1 MRSQKEQVWYHVD
14 VNSAYLSWTAAYRV
28 CILGED
34 LDLRDLPSVIGGSE
48 AERHGIVLAKSS
60 SAKGYG
66 IRTGE
71 TLAEARC
78 KCPGLVIVPPDYSL
92 HVSCSSAL
100 VELLKKYFPYVHQY
114 SIDEAF
120 CQVEGTMGLWGTHT
134 AFAHQLK
141 EEIRRELG
149 FTVNIGVSD
158 SKLLAKMASEFQKP
172 DQVHTLF
179 TWEIERKMW
188 PLPVNELFWVGPAT
202 ARKLRALGIRTIGAL
217 AASDLELLK
226 RHLKKQGEFIWNYA
240 NGRDVS
246 PFLRELPQNKGYGNS
261 MTTPSDVTD
270 RETAEQVILSLTETV
285 CARLRADSM
294 EAACVGISITDR
306 EFRHGSGQ
314 TTLISATDT
323 TLEIYEAARSL
334 FDRLWNHSPI
344 RQMGVHTSKV
354 SPKGHYQYQLF
365 DRGLHDKYAR
375 LDTAVDEIRKRY
387 GEDCVQR
394 AVFVGNRIPH
404 MSGGID
410 KVKRTGVTKAVQRPG
425 PGGGAGDRN
434 HGSGEDR
441 VFR

>member
-1 MRSQKEQVWYHVD
+1 M
-14 VNSAYLSWTAAYRV
+14 
-28 CILGED
+28 
-34 LDLRDLPSVIGGSE
+34 
-48 AERHGIVLAKSS
+48 
-60 SAKGYG
+60 
-66 IRTGE
+66 
-71 TLAEARC
+71 
-78 KCPGLVIVPPDYSL
+78 
-92 HVSCSSAL
+92 
-100 VELLKKYFPYVHQY
+100 
-114 SIDEAF
+114 
-120 CQVEGTMGLWGTHT
+120 
-134 AFAHQLK
+134 
-141 EEIRRELG
+141 
-149 FTVNIGVSD
+149 NIGIAPN
-158 SKLLAKMASEFQKP
+158 KLLAKMASEFQKP

-179 TWEIERKMW
+179 TREIERKMW

-202 ARKLRALGIRTIGAL
+202 VRKLRALGIKTIGDL
-217 AASDLELLK
+217 AASDLDLLK

-285 CARLRADSM
+285 CARLRADGM

>member
-1 MRSQKEQVWYHVD
+1 
-14 VNSAYLSWTAAYRV
+14 
-28 CILGED
+28 
-34 LDLRDLPSVIGGSE
+34 
-48 AERHGIVLAKSS
+48 
-60 SAKGYG
+60 
-66 IRTGE
+66 
-71 TLAEARC
+71 
-78 KCPGLVIVPPDYSL
+78 
-92 HVSCSSAL
+92 
-100 VELLKKYFPYVHQY
+100 
-114 SIDEAF
+114 
-120 CQVEGTMGLWGTHT
+120 
-134 AFAHQLK
+134 
-141 EEIRRELG
+141 
-149 FTVNIGVSD
+149 
-158 SKLLAKMASEFQKP
+158 MASEFQKP

-375 LDTAVDEIRKRY
+375 LDTAVDEIRNGMGRTACR
-387 GEDCVQR
+387 GLFLWGTGFPTCR
-394 AVFVGNRIPH
+394 AALTR
-404 MSGGID
+404 
-410 KVKRTGVTKAVQRPG
+410 
-425 PGGGAGDRN
+425 
-434 HGSGEDR
+434 
-441 VFR
+441 

>member
-1 MRSQKEQVWYHVD
+1 M
-14 VNSAYLSWTAAYRV
+14 NSAYLSWTT
-28 CILGED
+28 IEELKNGGEV
-34 LDLRDLPSVIGGSE
+34 DLRTIPAIIGGDQKS
-48 AERHGIVLAKSS
+48 RHGVVLAKSPL
-60 SAKGYG
+60 AKQCG

-71 TLAEARC
+71 PVANAIR
-78 KCPGLVIVPPDYSL
+78 KCPGLVMRPPDHKLYRRYSNRL
-92 HVSCSSAL
+92 MEFLRTYTDYIEQVSVDECYMDFTEIAPRFASPVDGAL
-100 VELLKKYFPYVHQY
+100 
-114 SIDEAF
+114 
-120 CQVEGTMGLWGTHT
+120 
-134 AFAHQLK
+134 
-141 EEIRRELG
+141 EIKNEVCRKFG
-149 FTVNIGVSD
+149 FTVNIGISTN
-158 SKLLAKMASEFQKP
+158 KLLAKMASEFQKP

-202 ARKLRALGIRTIGAL
+202 ARKLRALGIKTIGDL
-217 AASDLELLK
+217 AASDLDLLK

-285 CARLRADSM
+285 CARLRADGM

>member
-1 MRSQKEQVWYHVD
+1 MSSTGEQVWYHVD

-34 LDLRDLPSVIGGSE
+34 LDLRGIPSVIGGSE
-48 AERHGIVLAKSS
+48 ADRHGIVLAKSGP
-60 SAKGYG
+60 AKRYG

-78 KCPGLVIVPPDYSL
+78 KCPGLVILPPDYSL
-92 HVSCSSAL
+92 YVSCSRAL
-100 VELLKKYFPYVHQY
+100 VELLRKYSPYVHQY

-120 CQVEGTMGLWGTHT
+120 CQVEGTRGLWGTHT

-141 EEIRRELG
+141 EEIYRELG

-158 SKLLAKMASEFQKP
+158 NKMLAKMASEFQKP

-179 TWEIERKMW
+179 TGEIERKMW
-188 PLPVNELFWVGPAT
+188 PLPVSRLFWAGPAT
-202 ARKLRALGIRTIGAL
+202 VRKLGALGIRTIGEL
-217 AASDLELLK
+217 AAADLELLK

-246 PFLRELPQNKGYGNS
+246 PFLRELPRNKGYGNS
-261 MTTPSDVTD
+261 MTTPCDVTY
-270 RETAEQVILSLTETV
+270 RETAGQVILSLTETV
-285 CARLRADSM
+285 CARLRADGM

-306 EFRHGSGQ
+306 EFFHSSRQ

-323 TLEIYEAARSL
+323 TLEIYEAACSL
-334 FDRLWNHSPI
+334 FDSLWNHSPI
-344 RQMGVHTSKV
+344 RQIGVHTGKV

-365 DRGLHDKYAR
+365 DKGLHDKYSR

-394 AVFVGNRIPH
+394 AVFMGNQISH

-410 KVKRTGVTKAVQRPG
+410 KVKRTGVTKAV
-425 PGGGAGDRN
+425 
-434 HGSGEDR
+434 
-441 VFR
+441 

>member
-1 MRSQKEQVWYHVD
+1 MEELWYHVD
-14 VNSAYLSWTAAYRV
+14 VNSAFLSWSAAHE
-28 CILGED
+28 IWIKGGD
-34 LDLRDLPSVIGGSE
+34 LDLRTVPSVIGGNE
-48 AERHGIVLAKSS
+48 KDRHGIVLAKSGP
-60 SAKGYG
+60 AARFG

-71 TLAEARC
+71 TLVEARN
-78 KCPGLVIVPPDYSL
+78 KCPGLIIAPPEYDLYVQCSRALIQLLGRYS
-92 HVSCSSAL
+92 HHI
-100 VELLKKYFPYVHQY
+100 HQY

-120 CQVEGTMGLWGTHT
+120 CAMDGTKNLWGNPV
-134 AFAHQLK
+134 AFAQQIGA
-141 EEIRRELG
+141 EIRRTLG

-158 SKLLAKMASEFQKP
+158 NKLLAKMASEFQKP

-365 DRGLHDKYAR
+365 DRGLHDKYSR
-375 LDTAVDEIRKRY
+375 LDAAVDEIRKRY

-410 KVKRTGVTKAVQRPG
+410 KVKRTGVTKAV
-425 PGGGAGDRN
+425 
-434 HGSGEDR
+434 
-441 VFR
+441 